1 MKIMK
6 FVLLI
11 AAMCVQTIA
20 FAEDPTPVPL
30 TPGPGG
36 PILGGH
42 GGPHKSPAQ
51 PSICPIDVYLN
62 ETEGTLDFV
71 LLDNVDAITYYIY
84 DEEGEM
90 LQTEVAVPD
99 DEHLS
104 VSIDTLNAGTY
115 CLQIV
120 VNGNSYSGTFIL
132 Y

>member
-42 GGPHKSPAQ
+42 DGPRKSPAQ
-51 PSICPIDVYLN
+51 PSIFPIDVYLN

-84 DEEGEM
+84 DEEGA
-90 LQTEVAVPD
+90 LVQTEAILFDGDTVTVD
-99 DEHLS
+99 
-104 VSIDTLNAGTY
+104 VSMLNAGEY
-115 CLQIV
+115 YLQVII
-120 VNGNSYSGTFIL
+120 NGVSYSGSFVL
-132 Y
+132 